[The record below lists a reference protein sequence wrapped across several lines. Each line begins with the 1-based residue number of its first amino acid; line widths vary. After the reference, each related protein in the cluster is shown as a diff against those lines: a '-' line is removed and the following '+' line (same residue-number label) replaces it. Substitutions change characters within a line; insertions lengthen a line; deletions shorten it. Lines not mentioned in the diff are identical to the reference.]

1 MTATELKNF
10 WRRSPFEP
18 FDIVVP
24 GRSKLHVP
32 HPDFLT
38 VSPTGRTAHVW
49 MKNGDYAVL
58 DVFFDY
64 RSGNELTRRQGRAQV
79 AKVTAFK
86 TRYSPSASPSTNRKS
101 VREGV
106 PPV

>member
-10 WRRSPFEP
+10 WHRSPFEP

-24 GRSKLHVP
+24 DPSKLHVP

-58 DVFFDY
+58 DIFLITALKTNS
-64 RSGNELTRRQGRAQV
+64 RNGKRGR
-79 AKVTAFK
+79 T
-86 TRYSPSASPSTNRKS
+86 S
-101 VREGV
+101 RE
-106 PPV
+106 

>member
-18 FDIVVP
+18 FEIVVP

-38 VSPTGRTAHVW
+38 VSPTGRTPYVW

-58 DVFFDY
+58 DVFLITGLEKRTHATARAGAGRESDSVQNPLLAF
-64 RSGNELTRRQGRAQV
+64 RQ
-79 AKVTAFK
+79 
-86 TRYSPSASPSTNRKS
+86 
-101 VREGV
+101 
-106 PPV
+106 PVDQP